1 MKRGGGEQMG
11 RELSEMGKWSGV
23 AGEVQFIGAQT
34 GADTRG
40 GGGLADLQLV
50 QNQWFDSFPIEIKFS
65 IASI

>member
-40 GGGLADLQLV
+40 GGSSRPSTSAESMV
-50 QNQWFDSFPIEIKFS
+50 
-65 IASI
+65 

>member
-34 GADTRG
+34 GADTRRG
-40 GGGLADLQLV
+40 GGGSSRPSTSAESMV
-50 QNQWFDSFPIEIKFS
+50 
-65 IASI
+65 

>member
-40 GGGLADLQLV
+40 GG
-50 QNQWFDSFPIEIKFS
+50 SS
-65 IASI
+65 